1 MWLGYHLPRIPGA
14 LIQGIALEQDYVC
27 RCLGECLFGEQVDS
41 EIGDLVGLP
50 VAGPKWFSYVRYN
63 QSFLG
68 KQAEEILAKASDLS
82 KLDAI
87 EAIPL
92 LQNMGRAYAAEHM
105 KLEHLI

>member
-1 MWLGYHLPRIPGA
+1 M
-14 LIQGIALEQDYVC
+14 
-27 RCLGECLFGEQVDS
+27 GECLYGEQIDS
-41 EIGDLVGLP
+41 EIGDLIGMSVTGQ
-50 VAGPKWFSYVRYN
+50 KWFSYVRYN

-68 KQAEEILAKASDLS
+68 KQAEEILANASDLS